1 MKNSGK
7 SARIE
12 NHWRI
17 PFGPARKKG
26 AKGERRGTQVKRI
39 VSGYLKPYY
48 LRMTVGF
55 IIKFSGTCM
64 DLCLPWILAQ
74 MIDVVI
80 PTGQKDMIFKWGVLM
95 LACAAGAAVFNIT
108 ANRMASRVA
117 AVVTENLRQD
127 LFEKIMHLSSK
138 QTGEVGKPS
147 LISRLTSDTYN
158 VYNVVGRVQRLG
170 VRAPLLLM
178 GGIAITMTLDVQLAC
193 ILLAAL
199 VILGFVVFFV
209 SRHSVP
215 MYTSLQRA
223 ADRLVLAV
231 RENIAGIRVIKALSK
246 ESWEKERFAQVND
259 QVVRCERTAG
269 ITMAVINPVMN
280 LVLNLGLVAIVA
292 AGAMRVN
299 AGRTEIGVIL
309 AFLTYF
315 TIILNALLSISKMI
329 TVLSKGIASA
339 DRIQSVLEFKE
350 ELREERDYKA
360 ESVAYESGCACAG
373 NTASYH
379 IEFHKVDFGYFEGK
393 RNLEQISFGLRRGGT
408 LGIIGATGSGKST
421 LLRLLLRFYDVTAG
435 EILIDGRDI
444 RGMKLGELRS
454 RFGVV
459 FQNDVIFNNSIL
471 ENVRLGRE
479 ISERQ
484 IERALECAQAGAFV
498 NEKSGRLGERL
509 NIRGANLSG
518 GQKQRVLIARA
529 LAGGPEFLVLDDS
542 SSALD
547 YQTDAGLRRALD
559 REYAH
564 TTKLIVTQ
572 RVSSILHAD
581 QILVLDNGRMAGLG
595 THGELL
601 LHCPQYREI
610 SRSQMGVS

>member
-1 MKNSGK
+1 M
-7 SARIE
+7 
-12 NHWRI
+12 
-17 PFGPARKKG
+17 
-26 AKGERRGTQVKRI
+26 KRI
-39 VSGYLKPYY
+39 VSCYLKPYY

-80 PTGQKDMIFKWGVLM
+80 PKGQKDMIFKWGFLM
-95 LACAAGAAVFNIT
+95 LALAAGAAVFNIT

-117 AVVTENLRQD
+117 AGVTQNLRQD
-127 LFEKIMHLSSK
+127 LFEKIMHLSSR

-147 LISRLTSDTYN
+147 LISRITSDTYN

-178 GGIAITMTLDVQLAC
+178 GGIAITLTLDVQLAC

-215 MYTSLQRA
+215 MYSSLQRA

-246 ESWEKERFAQVND
+246 ESWEKERFARVNA

-292 AGAMRVN
+292 AGAIRVN
-299 AGRTEIGVIL
+299 QGLTEIGIIL

-339 DRIQSVLEFKE
+339 DRIQAVLELEEDLKE
-350 ELREERDYKA
+350 EKEYEAEGRDREEA
-360 ESVAYESGCACAG
+360 F
-373 NTASYH
+373 YH
-379 IEFHKVDFGYFEGK
+379 IEFRKVDFGYFEGK

-444 RGMKLGELRS
+444 RAMKLGELRS

-459 FQNDVIFNNSIL
+459 FQNDVIFNNTIL

-479 ISERQ
+479 IGERR
-484 IERALECAQAGAFV
+484 IGKALKSAQAGDFV
-498 NEKSGRLGERL
+498 SGKPGRLGERL

-529 LAGGPEFLVLDDS
+529 LAGEPEFLVLDDS

-547 YQTDAGLRRALD
+547 YQTDADLRRALD
-559 REYAH
+559 REYVH
-564 TTKLIVTQ
+564 TTKLIVAQ

-581 QILVLDNGRMAGLG
+581 QILVLENGRMAGLG
-595 THGELL
+595 THRELL
-601 LHCPQYREI
+601 MCCPQYREI

>member
-1 MKNSGK
+1 MK
-7 SARIE
+7 
-12 NHWRI
+12 
-17 PFGPARKKG
+17 
-26 AKGERRGTQVKRI
+26 QI
-39 VSGYLKPYY
+39 VSCYLKPYY
-48 LRMTVGF
+48 LRMTAGF

-80 PTGQKDMIFKWGVLM
+80 PTGQKDRIFQWGFLM
-95 LACAAGAAVFNIT
+95 LACAAGAAMFNIT
-108 ANRMASRVA
+108 ANRMASGVA
-117 AVVTENLRQD
+117 AGVTENLRRD
-127 LFEKIMHLSSK
+127 LFEKVMHLSGR

-170 VRAPLLLM
+170 VRAPLLLL
-178 GGIAITMTLDVQLAC
+178 GGLAITMTLDVRLAC

-199 VILGFVVFFV
+199 LILGVVVFFV

-223 ADRLVLAV
+223 ADRLVLTV
-231 RENIAGIRVIKALSK
+231 RENIAGIRVIKALSR
-246 ESWEKERFAQVND
+246 ESWEKERFARVNR
-259 QVVRCERTAG
+259 QVVHCERTAG
-269 ITMAVINPVMN
+269 IAMAVINPAMN
-280 LVLNLGLVAIVA
+280 LVLNLGLVAVVA
-292 AGAMRVN
+292 AGAVRVN
-299 AGRTEIGVIL
+299 GGFTEIGIIL

-329 TVLSKGIASA
+329 AVISRGIASA
-339 DRIQSVLEFKE
+339 DRIQAVLALEE
-350 ELREERDYKA
+350 ELKKEPDDGPRGTDR
-360 ESVAYESGCACAG
+360 
-373 NTASYH
+373 TAASCH
-379 IEFHKVDFGYFEGK
+379 IEFRRVDFGYFEGK
-393 RNLEQISFGLRRGGT
+393 LNLEQISFGLKRGET
-408 LGIIGATGSGKST
+408 LGIIGTTGSGKST
-421 LLRLLLRFYDVTAG
+421 LLRLLLRFCDVTAG

-444 RGMKLGELRS
+444 RTMELGELRS

-479 ISERQ
+479 IGEAQ
-484 IERALECAQAGAFV
+484 IRKALESAQAENFV
-498 NEKSGRLGERL
+498 REKAGRLEERL

-529 LAGGPEFLVLDDS
+529 LAGGPEILVLDDS

-547 YQTDAGLRRALD
+547 YQTDAALRRALD
-559 REYAH
+559 REYAG
-564 TTKLIVTQ
+564 TTKLIVAQ

-581 QILVLDNGRMAGLG
+581 QILVLENGRMAGLG
-595 THGELL
+595 THRELL
-601 LHCPQYREI
+601 EVCPRYREI
-610 SRSQMGVS
+610 SRSQMGVN